1 MLIISV
7 ALKHFAD
14 AGIVGIPLYL
24 MAGGDNE
31 GVSIAVTTVIN
42 MLRSAR
48 RRREF
53 VYYCGVI
60 GLCTPC
66 TRAPSHT
73 GRDPCWRGG
82 LLALAHAAARER
94 KPPSQQG

>member
-31 GVSIAVTTVIN
+31 GVSGCAF
-42 MLRSAR
+42 LPLDR
-48 RRREF
+48 RDLE
-53 VYYCGVI
+53 
-60 GLCTPC
+60 
-66 TRAPSHT
+66 T
-73 GRDPCWRGG
+73 GSQ
-82 LLALAHAAARER
+82 LL
-94 KPPSQQG
+94 

>member
-1 MLIISV
+1 MK
-7 ALKHFAD
+7 ALAAEATVSAD
-14 AGIVGIPLYL
+14 SMSA
-24 MAGGDNE
+24 
-31 GVSIAVTTVIN
+31 VSLLAARLLRNLSDTVVKDIAVTTVIN

-66 TRAPSHT
+66 TRAP
-73 GRDPCWRGG
+73 P
-82 LLALAHAAARER
+82 L
-94 KPPSQQG
+94 

>member
-1 MLIISV
+1 MEGMPTLST
-7 ALKHFAD
+7 
-14 AGIVGIPLYL
+14 
-24 MAGGDNE
+24 GG
-31 GVSIAVTTVIN
+31 VIAVTTVIH
-42 MLRSAR
+42 MLRSTR

-82 LLALAHAAARER
+82 LLALGFSSSLALNMIKVAQRDLWIYSATVVHI
-94 KPPSQQG
+94 